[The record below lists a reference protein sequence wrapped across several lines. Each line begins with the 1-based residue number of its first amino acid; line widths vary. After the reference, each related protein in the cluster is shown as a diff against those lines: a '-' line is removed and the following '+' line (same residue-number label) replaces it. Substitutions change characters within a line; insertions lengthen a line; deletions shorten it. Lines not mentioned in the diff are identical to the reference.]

1 MIPVFTFLRTGYPT
15 AVTKLIIQTNLCK
28 TLIKI
33 YNIAMSVKYFRH
45 FSTYPLLFHVM
56 ISSSTETLADY
67 SATASLFVSQ
77 PEPSSVPS
85 PSSFSSDDAQPSTST
100 GSEKYDFR
108 CYICGY
114 CSNMRARFSY
124 HMNLH
129 TGTKPFQCKI
139 CLQSHNHKI
148 CMFTAKPL
156 CPKVSCI
163 SLYLQCSTVGATCF
177 DAKDS

>member
-1 MIPVFTFLRTGYPT
+1 M
-15 AVTKLIIQTNLCK
+15 A
-28 TLIKI
+28 
-33 YNIAMSVKYFRH
+33 VKYFRH

-124 HMNLH
+124 HMNSH

-139 CLQSHNHKI
+139 CLQSFTQPQNLYVHRKTHSPPEFK
-148 CMFTAKPL
+148 CDFCPKMFTLKGSRDAHMNVHIRARPFKCEQCHQGFSSRSGL
-156 CPKVSCI
+156 IQHRWKHCAPK
-163 SLYLQCSTVGATCF
+163 
-177 DAKDS
+177 